1 MHYGFLITISI
12 VIVAFILVAVF
23 VLRKNQ
29 MLTSLTNQ
37 RNDIFDNISDLKSQ
51 INTLT
56 TENTYLKKVKDA
68 DETIFQFIRC
78 INVPKSPSCKSTL
91 DDNPNSTLIPAN
103 EADVCRS
110 RQIACNKY
118 KLWLVKDPV
127 GQERMKIATDRY
139 TQTDRDK
146 NPSDLTYPVVSGWF
160 F

>member
-110 RQIACNKY
+110 RWSPY
-118 KLWLVKDPV
+118 H
-127 GQERMKIATDRY
+127 
-139 TQTDRDK
+139 
-146 NPSDLTYPVVSGWF
+146 
-160 F
+160 